1 MKNKVILLI
10 VGLAMVALLAVAT
23 LFYEDL
29 SAQFGADPIT
39 PTQRAPQEDQ
49 NTASGEQEKQP
60 VAAPDFTV
68 EDANSNAVSL
78 SAILL
83 FNFHSLV
90 SLASSFFIHLLPA
103 VYKPCPAS
111 IAIFAMLSPYPFNCL
126 YA

>member
-1 MKNKVILLI
+1 MKNKVILLV

-39 PTQRAPQEDQ
+39 PTQQAPQKDQ

-68 EDANSNAVSL
+68 EDANGNAVSL
-78 SAILL
+78 SDFIGNIIRVIP
-83 FNFHSLV
+83 FTKTHFPCD
-90 SLASSFFIHLLPA
+90 FF
-103 VYKPCPAS
+103 
-111 IAIFAMLSPYPFNCL
+111 
-126 YA
+126 

>member
-39 PTQRAPQEDQ
+39 PTQQAPQEDQ
-49 NTASGEQEKQP
+49 NTTSGEQEKQP

-68 EDANSNAVSL
+68 EDANGNAVTPVYQL
-78 SAILL
+78 TVEAYAKNQIGG
-83 FNFHSLV
+83 
-90 SLASSFFIHLLPA
+90 AYEA
-103 VYKPCPAS
+103 VAV
-111 IAIFAMLSPYPFNCL
+111 AMMRYGDSVAA
-126 YA
+126 YAAG